1 MQHSSKTV
9 MDNPAGKRLLILVS
23 VMLFVFMSGPVS
35 AQSNTTVSTSVDDGT
50 VQDLS
55 FDDIKFEM
63 ETGDEYS
70 SDLLTEN
77 ITALKGNRISL
88 RGYILPSTKQSG
100 ITSFVLVRDNQECC
114 FGPGAALYDC
124 VLIKLQADHSVD
136 FTVRPVT
143 VEGEFMIKE
152 YKVGGQIMAI
162 YRMKDGTVS
171 Q

>member
-1 MQHSSKTV
+1 
-9 MDNPAGKRLLILVS
+9 MDNPSGKRLLVLLS
-23 VMLFVFMSGPVS
+23 VMLFGFLTVPVR
-35 AQSNTTVSTSVDDGT
+35 AQDNTAVSTAVDNRG
-50 VQDLS
+50 VQDLT
-55 FDDIKFEM
+55 FDDIKFDIEPD
-63 ETGDEYS
+63 GEYS
-70 SDLLTEN
+70 SDLLTDEIN
-77 ITALKGNRISL
+77 ALKGNRISL

-124 VLIKLQADHSVD
+124 VLIKLQDDHSVD

-152 YKVGGQIMAI
+152 YKVGGRVMAI
-162 YRMKDGTVS
+162 FRMKDGIVS